1 MTLNQPYLSKLSESV
16 SQAILNMYDI
26 IDLKVAKKEAG
37 RLFFCQLFYFTEKV
51 MQDHKCNMFN
61 LI

>member
-26 IDLKVAKKEAG
+26 IDLKVAKKEAR
-37 RLFFCQLFYFTEKV
+37 RLFFLSVILFYREG
-51 MQDHKCNMFN
+51 HAGP
-61 LI
+61 